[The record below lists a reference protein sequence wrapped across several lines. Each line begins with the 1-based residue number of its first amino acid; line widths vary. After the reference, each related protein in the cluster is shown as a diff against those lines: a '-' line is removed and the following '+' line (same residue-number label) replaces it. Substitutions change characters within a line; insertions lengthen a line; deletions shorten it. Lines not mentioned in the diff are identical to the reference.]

1 MPQNAAISEIIERTR
16 AFVVENF
23 LYARSDVQVNP
34 DDKIL
39 ERGIIDS
46 LGAVEFLAFIED
58 EFGIEVGDDEVTEQ
72 NFGTLTDIAT
82 YVVSKRAAT
91 ADVTRGRHDI
101 TVLIIGAVQAVFA
114 L

>member
-1 MPQNAAISEIIERTR
+1 MPQNATIPEIIERTR

-23 LYARSDVQVNP
+23 LYARSDIRMNP
-34 DDKIL
+34 DDGLL
-39 ERGIIDS
+39 ELGIIDS
-46 LGAVEFLAFIED
+46 LGFVEFLAFIED

-82 YVVSKRAAT
+82 YVVSKRAAA
-91 ADVTRGRHDI
+91 ADVTRGRPDI
-101 TVLIIGAVQAVFA
+101 TVLIFGAVQAVFS